1 MILPP
6 FPITRLRR
14 LRASHTLRALVRETE
29 INARDLIYPLFVCRG
44 EGVRQEIPAMPGQY
58 RWSVDRLPEEIVRVA
73 DLGVSAVLLFGV
85 VDEGDK
91 DERGSASWD
100 DHGVV
105 QEAVR
110 AIKRAAP
117 ELVVV
122 TDVCLCEYTAHGHC
136 GAVAAGQIVNDATL
150 DLIARQT
157 VSHARAGADIVAPS
171 GMMDGQVAA
180 IRAALDREGLAHIPI
195 LAYSAK
201 YASGFYGP
209 FRQAAGSAPQFGDR
223 RSYQMD
229 PANGREAL
237 REIETD
243 LQEGAD
249 MVMVKPALAYL
260 DVIAL
265 ARQRFNA
272 PIVAYNVSGEYSMLK
287 AAAQQGWLDERR
299 VALEILTAIKRA
311 GADLI
316 ITYSAPEVA
325 LWLRQGDVL

>member
-1 MILPP
+1 MILSP

-150 DLIARQT
+150 DLIARQA

-325 LWLRQGDVL
+325 LWLRQGNVL